1 MAQRGGSMED
11 LDEYIIASLSG
22 GGWGDLVDGDTSNKY
37 NDDNITVI
45 CCEDGSC
52 GGMHLAHR
60 RAGCISTS
68 IVFSVRIFVRYPL
81 SFHRLHSFRVGFG
94 RMEEG

>member
-37 NDDNITVI
+37 N
-45 CCEDGSC
+45 G
-52 GGMHLAHR
+52 
-60 RAGCISTS
+60 
-68 IVFSVRIFVRYPL
+68 
-81 SFHRLHSFRVGFG
+81 
-94 RMEEG
+94 

>member
-22 GGWGDLVDGDTSNKY
+22 GGWGDLVDDDTSNKY

-45 CCEDGSC
+45 CREDGSC
-52 GGMHLAHR
+52 GGNRHR
-60 RAGCISTS
+60 QPSPTD
-68 IVFSVRIFVRYPL
+68 VRLEPL
-81 SFHRLHSFRVGFG
+81 EGSSKTFFFRFKG
-94 RMEEG
+94 RENRERTEDPSKCDG